1 VGHEMKTIDIKKA
14 RCVVIPS
21 IAVSM
26 IKEWSSISM
35 SMHLERF
42 ENMVSEL
49 KICGEIVN
57 FVRHKPT
64 IDLLVKHVGRSDIRS
79 GFEYVIEPGD
89 VIYVVGLA
97 TRTQVS
103 GADVAVEP
111 KDLLIYKVWVDV
123 VAPTAEK
130 ALREGWIEM

>member
-1 VGHEMKTIDIKKA
+1 MKVVDLRKA

-26 IKEWSSISM
+26 LKDWSSVAM
-35 SMHLERF
+35 SIHLERF
-42 ENMVSEL
+42 ENMVEEL

-64 IDLLVKHVGRSDIRS
+64 TDILVKYVGRSDIRS

-89 VIYVVGLA
+89 VIYVVGLK